1 MRCQKCGF
9 HSFDYLSACK
19 KCGSDL
25 SSIRDS
31 LGLLGVK
38 PQVPFFLNV
47 LLRSPGEMPKVPT
60 MAAPSPVFDDAISRR
75 SFVPEPKP
83 EENPDLVLEGLDRA
97 AVEPLIELS
106 EADLKQLLGEQK
118 KMEELEL
125 EFEPDYDARRSS
137 FREPAPTVPVAPQD
151 QLDPGMTGL
160 EDLKLELE
168 SDLVEAVP
176 STAAPSSPTGR
187 EPSPERMEPPL
198 EIDLSLDL
206 DQAEDLEI
214 TPEEM
219 DRILHGTKQ
228 HLDGMPGIDLKLNLE
243 DKIETKLDLEPEL
256 DLEPDLELEL
266 QPEEKEIPPALE
278 TTILS
283 EPGLPFVRPEIPLE
297 IEEPSESS
305 RFSSAEF
312 EPAIDEEKLGETMEI
327 GPGVTGAGTSDPG
340 GRVEDKTDRTEPL
353 EISNTDLVLELTDED
368 LEDLLEELEKTSPTG
383 EKKPPAGA

>member
-38 PQVPFFLNV
+38 PQIPFFLNV
-47 LLRSPGEMPKVPT
+47 LLRSPGEMPKVPA
-60 MAAPSPVFDDAISRR
+60 MAAPSPMFGDAMPQRG
-75 SFVPEPKP
+75 FVPQPKP
-83 EENPDLVLEGLDRA
+83 EENPDLVIDGLDEA
-97 AVEPLIELS
+97 EFEPLIELS

-118 KMEELEL
+118 KMEEPEL
-125 EFEPDYDARRSS
+125 EFEPDFDAQRSS
-137 FREPAPTVPVAPQD
+137 FRKSAPTVPVAPQD
-151 QLDPGMTGL
+151 QLDPGMTAF
-160 EDLKLELE
+160 EDRKVELK
-168 SDLVEAVP
+168 SDLVEEVP
-176 STAAPSSPTGR
+176 STAAPSSPAGWG
-187 EPSPERMEPPL
+187 PSPERMEPPL

-228 HLDGMPGIDLKLNLE
+228 HLDGMPGIDLKLNIE
-243 DKIETKLDLEPEL
+243 DKIETKL

-266 QPEEKEIPPALE
+266 QPEEKEKPPTLE
-278 TTILS
+278 TAIL
-283 EPGLPFVRPEIPLE
+283 PGLPFVGPEIPLE
-297 IEEPSESS
+297 IEEPSEPSGFS
-305 RFSSAEF
+305 RAEF
-312 EPAIDEEKLGETMEI
+312 EPAIDEEKVGETMEI
-327 GPGVTGAGTSDPG
+327 GPGVTGAGAPDPG
-340 GRVEDKTDRTEPL
+340 GMLEDKTDRTKPL

-368 LEDLLEELEKTSPTG
+368 LEDLLEELEETSPPG
-383 EKKPPAGA
+383 KKKPPPGT